1 MRYCNRESVF
11 DQPNFPSM
19 RSSRLTAQL
28 PIVLNGTK
36 TMQPG
41 LRGKVALIP
50 AGSGGLGRAAALEL
64 AAGQARVAICGRDAA
79 RLEQAAGEL
88 RARGASDALALRG
101 DCTRAEDMTAIVHE
115 TEARFG
121 RIDILVA
128 NSPGPLARPF
138 ETLTDDD
145 WRTVLDVKVVSQ
157 VRQAR
162 LVWPGMA
169 RRGWGRIIFLAGT
182 HGRQPHA
189 YALTAGVANA
199 ALLSLAK
206 GLAEAGGPH
215 GILVNAVNPGPMNT
229 DRMRYLVERKASE
242 DAISPA
248 EVRSILERE
257 TLLGR
262 FGEASEVG
270 AAIAFLA
277 SERASFITGV
287 YLDVDGGQTKAF

>member
-1 MRYCNRESVF
+1 
-11 DQPNFPSM
+11 
-19 RSSRLTAQL
+19 
-28 PIVLNGTK
+28 
-36 TMQPG
+36 MQPG
-41 LRGKVALIP
+41 LRGKVALVP

-64 AAGQARVAICGRDAA
+64 AAGQASVAICGRDAS
-79 RLEQAAGEL
+79 RLERAAVEL
-88 RARGASDALALRG
+88 RARGATDALAVRG
-101 DCTRAEDMTAIVHE
+101 DCTRADDMAAVVHE

-145 WRTVLDVKVVSQ
+145 WRAVLDVKVVSQ
-157 VRQAR
+157 ARQAR
-162 LVWPGMA
+162 LVWAGMA
-169 RRGWGRIIFLAGT
+169 SRGWGRIIFLAGT

-206 GLAEAGGPH
+206 GLAEAGGSR
-215 GILVNAVNPGPMNT
+215 GILVNVVNPGPMDT

-242 DAISPA
+242 DGVSPA
-248 EVRSILERE
+248 QARAVLAAE

-262 FGEASEVG
+262 FGEADEVG

-287 YLDVDGGQTKAF
+287 YLDVDGGQTRAF